1 MVLDDHI
8 RGLYVVIT
16 IYFVVVAICAYWGH
30 TRQVQLSHAGV
41 SDKLT
46 SHYLGGRSIG
56 PLLTTGTIFAS
67 FYSGYTVVGIP
78 NEAFQDGWMAMRWV
92 AAGFAIIT
100 GYFGTGL
107 RLRKAALV
115 RNHSTPVDFVTD
127 RFQSQVLR
135 YTVLFLQV
143 VPAVFYIMAQVVALK
158 TTFNS
163 IFNLEKENP
172 IPTIAIM
179 TITLLFEWVGG
190 ISCVALTDCVQ
201 GGIMFVALIVL
212 PMIIAAETGG
222 WQGLDPTDY
231 PKPQFYSTPSTQ
243 QQLGFWQFTIQ
254 TFTFFTLPHLMQRT
268 YAARDLKSL
277 KYAYTTLT
285 AGMWFMMAV
294 GVFVGTVGVDM
305 LGEDILAGKTFT
317 SPYVS
322 ILEKVMDSGVFAKMV
337 GLTAF
342 TASVAAIMSTADS
355 LLIAI
360 SQLVT
365 QEVVYP
371 LRPDASPED
380 MTWVGRGV
388 SLVAAILATIMG

>member
-1 MVLDDHI
+1 MVLEDHI
-8 RGLYVVIT
+8 TGLYVVVT
-16 IYFVVVAICAYWGH
+16 IYFVVIALCAYWGH
-30 TRQVQLSHAGV
+30 TRQIQLSHSGV

-78 NEAFQDGWMAMRWV
+78 NEAFRDGWMAMRWV

-143 VPAVFYIMAQVVALK
+143 VPALFYIMAQVAALK
-158 TTFNS
+158 NTFNS
-163 IFNLEKENP
+163 IFGLDKDNP
-172 IPTIAIM
+172 MPTIAIM

-201 GGIMFVALIVL
+201 GAIMFVALIVL

-222 WQGLDPTDY
+222 WQGLDPATY
-231 PKPQFYSTPSTQ
+231 PKPEFYSTPSAK
-243 QQLGFWQFTIQ
+243 QQLGFWQFSVQ

-268 YAARDLKSL
+268 YAARDLNSL

-285 AGMWFMMAV
+285 SGMWFMMAV

-305 LGEDILAGKTFT
+305 LGEKILAGEKIR

-322 ILEKVMDSGVFAKMV
+322 ILEEVMDFGFFSKIV
-337 GLTAF
+337 GLIAF

-365 QEVVYP
+365 QEIVYP

-380 MTWVGRGV
+380 MAWVGRGV
-388 SLVAAILATIMG
+388 SLVSAILATVLG